1 MPLYTYKA
9 VNPDGRM
16 ALGKIDALNLVDLEM
31 RLRRMELDLVSGEP
45 VSNRSSLFASG
56 GVPRREMIH
65 FCFHLQQLV
74 RAGVP
79 VIEGLTDLRDSL
91 EHPRFREVVASLV
104 ESIEGGQTLSQ
115 AMGGHRRVFNAVFVS
130 LIRAGEATGRLP
142 EVLQSLNESLK
153 WEDELAS
160 QTKKMLAYP
169 AFVGT
174 IVLAATFFLMI
185 YMVPQLKMFVKNM
198 GQVLPT
204 QTLILFFISD
214 LMVAYWYLFLLLP
227 ALAVI
232 GVKLL
237 LNSNPLARFRFDGIK
252 LRLPILGSIVR
263 KIVLSRFANTFAL
276 LYASGIPILESIRT
290 TQDVVG
296 NLVIRRGLERVEQ
309 LIGEGQNVTAAF
321 HSTGFFPPL
330 VIRMLRVGENTGA
343 LDDALINVSYFYNR
357 DVKES
362 VEKMQQLIEPML
374 TVVMGALL
382 GWIMLSVLGPVYDVI
397 SKIKA

>member
-45 VSNRSSLFASG
+45 VSNRSGLFAVG

-115 AMGGHRRVFNAVFVS
+115 AMGSHRRVFNAVFVS

>member
-9 VNPDGRM
+9 VNPEGRM
-16 ALGKIDALNLVDLEM
+16 LLGRIDALNLVDLEM

-45 VSNRSSLFASG
+45 VSHRTLFATG

-91 EHPRFREVVASLV
+91 EHPRFREVVASLI

-115 AMGGHRRVFNAVFVS
+115 AMEAHPRVFSAVFVS
-130 LIRAGEATGRLP
+130 LIRAGETTGRLP
-142 EVLQSLNESLK
+142 EVLNSLNESLK

-160 QTKKMLAYP
+160 QTKKMIVYP
-169 AFVGT
+169 AFVGS
-174 IVLAATFFLMI
+174 IVLVATFFLMV
-185 YMVPQLKMFVKNM
+185 YLVPQLKLFVKNM

-204 QTLILFFISD
+204 QTVLLFFVSD
-214 LMVAYWYLFLLLP
+214 VMVAYWYLFLLLP
-227 ALAVI
+227 ALLALAVKI
-232 GVKLL
+232 LL
-237 LNSNPLARFRFDGIK
+237 YVNPLARFRFDGLK
-252 LRLPILGSIVR
+252 LKVPILGNILR

-374 TVVMGALL
+374 TVVMGAML